1 MPCNGNFF
9 GKADWHQYYRDL
21 YRPDARG
28 WHDTQSAFGR
38 LVEYART
45 RDIPLLVV
53 NYPELRALSPYPFRD
68 ISNQIEALAG
78 RYRLPYLDLLPT
90 VTDQT
95 PETLWVSL
103 EDAHPNA
110 KAFALF
116 SEAIADWVAGHIR
129 H

>member
-1 MPCNGNFF
+1 M
-9 GKADWHQYYRDL
+9 
-21 YRPDARG
+21 
-28 WHDTQSAFGR
+28 
-38 LVEYART
+38 
-45 RDIPLLVV
+45 
-53 NYPELRALSPYPFRD
+53 
-68 ISNQIEALAG
+68 LAG

-90 VTDQT
+90 VTGQT

-116 SEAIADWVAGHIR
+116 SEAIADWVSGHIR